1 MTLKKAGNTMAQ
13 ATILKAQAV
22 KKFFPIH
29 SGLFL
34 RHTGNVRAV
43 DGVSLSVK
51 KGETLGLVGESGCG
65 KTTLGRLLVGL
76 YPPTGGAIFY
86 KGQNRATLPKPALQ
100 AVQKNTQMIFQDPY
114 ASLNPR
120 MSAFRIVSEPF
131 RIHKIGSLQEQQER
145 AATLFEQVGLNS
157 WQLNRYPHEFSGG
170 QRQRLSIARAI
181 ALHPEVLIA
190 DEAVSALDVSIQAQ
204 IINLM
209 KELQAALNLTYIF
222 ISHDLSVIEHLCGRI
237 AVMYLGRIVE
247 MAPRDRLFE
256 APQHPYTQSLLEAVP
271 MIGRGKR
278 RGRKILQGG
287 VPNPSHPP
295 SGCHFHPRCEYRRP
309 ECEHQS
315 PPLQALAQ
323 HKEHTVACWLV
334 SPP

>member
-1 MTLKKAGNTMAQ
+1 MTDE
-13 ATILKAQAV
+13 TILEAHRV

-29 SGLFL
+29 TGLFL
-34 RHTGNVRAV
+34 RHTGDVRAV
-43 DGVSLSVK
+43 DDVSLNVK

-76 YPPTGGAIFY
+76 YPPTAGGVFY
-86 KGQNRATLPKPALQ
+86 KGQNRAELNKQALQ

-131 RIHKIGSLQEQQER
+131 RIHKIGSLQEQRER
-145 AATLFEQVGLNS
+145 AAALFEQVGLNAA
-157 WQLNRYPHEFSGG
+157 QLNRYPHEFSGG

-181 ALHPEVLIA
+181 ALNPEVLIA

-209 KELQAALNLTYIF
+209 KELQEALNLTYIF
-222 ISHDLSVIEHLCGRI
+222 ISHDLSVIEHMCGRI

-247 MAPRDRLFE
+247 MAPREELFR
-256 APQHPYTQSLLEAVP
+256 APQHPYTQSLLDAVP
-271 MIGRGKR
+271 VMGRGKR

-287 VPNPSHPP
+287 VPNPSQPP
-295 SGCHFHPRCEYRRP
+295 SGCHFHPRCDFRKP
-309 ECEHQS
+309 QCQHQS
-315 PPLQALAQ
+315 PPLEALA
-323 HKEHTVACWLV
+323 HNKEHRVACWLN
-334 SPP
+334 SSHNL